1 MKLLG
6 HRPGLPGNV
15 TSLYIAPLDTVHSA
29 GLAGHVPAKRTILFF
44 ARRYSRYRFLA
55 GSTGWDVDPT
65 MSEQRI
71 PPCLPAPVPTEGGA
85 GRYKIFS
92 GIPDEF

>member
-1 MKLLG
+1 M
-6 HRPGLPGNV
+6 
-15 TSLYIAPLDTVHSA
+15 
-29 GLAGHVPAKRTILFF
+29 KRTILFF
-44 ARRYSRYRFLA
+44 LRGNSRSRFA
-55 GSTGWDVDPT
+55 VGSMGLDSDP
-65 MSEQRI
+65 MISDQRI